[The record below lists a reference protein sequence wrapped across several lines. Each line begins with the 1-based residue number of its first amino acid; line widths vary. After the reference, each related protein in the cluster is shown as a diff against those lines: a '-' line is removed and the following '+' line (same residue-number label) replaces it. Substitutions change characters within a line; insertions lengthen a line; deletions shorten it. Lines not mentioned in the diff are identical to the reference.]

1 MVADGTKE
9 YRAGLSINR
18 SRAKEMRS
26 DPVVTEKLFWSLV
39 RNRRLGGHKFKRQV
53 PIGPYIADFVCAEG
67 DVIVELD
74 GPTHE
79 VRAGYD
85 AARDAWLRAQ
95 GYTVLRFTNA
105 AFTADVDLT
114 LNAIVYAIREALGAR
129 DL

>member
-1 MVADGTKE
+1 MVADQTKE

-74 GPTHE
+74 GPTNE